1 MISVRLV
8 LGIMLVV
15 LATGGYVAIF
25 GVGHSTAMLFGPFWF
40 LLLPVLFVATLFAS
54 SKLVASRVQRT
65 KFNVSV
71 VASSLALC
79 VGIFLFIVATTR

>member
-1 MISVRLV
+1 VITVRLV
-8 LGIMLVV
+8 LGIMFAI

-25 GVGHSTAMLFGPFWF
+25 GIGHSTAMLFGPFWF
-40 LLLPVLFVATLFAS
+40 LLLLILFVASLFAS
-54 SKLVASRVQRT
+54 SKLVAFPDQRT

-79 VGIFLFIVATTR
+79 VGIFLFIVANMR